1 MKNQVTRMCF
11 ICRNTYNKNE
21 LTRLVKNSSGE
32 IFIDKTGRANGR
44 GAYICNNTKCIEQI
58 KKQKVL
64 SKAFKCEF
72 PTAVYQKL
80 CEELID
86 KNKFKQ
92 N

>member
-21 LTRLVKNSSGE
+21 LLRLVKTSTGE
-32 IFIDKTGRANGR
+32 ILIDKTGKANGR
-44 GAYICNNTKCIEQI
+44 GAYICTNSNCIDQI

-64 SKAFKCEF
+64 CRAFKCEF
-72 PTAVYQKL
+72 PPAIYQKL

-86 KNKFKQ
+86 KHQ
-92 N
+92 SQ